1 MNEEFLKY
9 YIENQFYIQNPPMDI
24 EEFVKFCK
32 KRGINISIGELEL
45 YEKEGFFYPIFRTKN
60 EFYGNMFHKYV
71 FDKCE
76 KNCINNALENG
87 RIYLPS
93 KDIFESF
100 DSYTERG
107 KGYKI
112 SSYYSSFQI
121 HHLQYIKEKFNY
133 LKKNF
138 DYLKKNI

>member
-76 KNCINNALENG
+76 KNSCNFARNMV
-87 RIYLPS
+87 Y
-93 KDIFESF
+93 FY
-100 DSYTERG
+100 SYKSNRRKTEDR
-107 KGYKI
+107 
-112 SSYYSSFQI
+112 SVWQR
-121 HHLQYIKEKFNY
+121 
-133 LKKNF
+133 
-138 DYLKKNI
+138 